1 MGDVVILAAGCGVVL
16 GTLILEMPSMTIATR
31 MSRLG
36 TESAFEVLARA
47 RALEAQ
53 GRQIIHLEIG
63 EPDFETPAH
72 IVEAGVK
79 ALQDGYTH
87 YGPTPGLPELRQ
99 AVARNSREVRGIDT
113 DWEQVVVTP
122 GAKPIMFYV
131 IMALAEAGAE
141 VIYPNPGFPIY
152 ESMIE
157 FCGAKAVPM
166 RLLEDRAYHPD
177 LTQLPGMVNERTRL
191 LIINSPENPCGSAFT
206 ADELETIA
214 NVVRSH
220 PDMYVMS
227 DEIYKDILYSG
238 EHHSIAAL
246 PGMAERTIILDG
258 FSKSYAMTGW
268 RLGYGIMPEE
278 LVPHVSRLATNSV
291 SCAASFSQIAGW
303 PRWTARRTRC
313 RRWPPSW
320 PPPPSHRGRAG
331 IHTGDQLPGAGGSV
345 LRLPSIR
352 DTGLSSAEFEERAM
366 QEAGVALLS
375 GAAFGEFGEGYVRL
389 SYANSQ
395 ENISRALESLDA
407 MVRGL

>member
-1 MGDVVILAAGCGVVL
+1 
-16 GTLILEMPSMTIATR
+16 MTIATR

-53 GRQIIHLEIG
+53 GREIIHLEIG
-63 EPDFETPAH
+63 EPDFETPGH
-72 IVEAGVK
+72 IVAAGVR
-79 ALQDGYTH
+79 ALQEGYTH
-87 YGPTPGLPELRQ
+87 YGPTPGLLELRQ

-122 GAKPIMFYV
+122 GAKPIMFYALL
-131 IMALAEAGAE
+131 ALAEAGAE

-157 FCGAKAVPM
+157 FSGAKAVPM
-166 RLLEDRAYHPD
+166 RLLEERAYHPD
-177 LTQLPGMVNERTRL
+177 LSRLPELVNERTRL
-191 LIINSPENPCGSAFT
+191 LILNSPENPCGSALT
-206 ADELETIA
+206 GAELETVA
-214 NVVRSH
+214 EVVRSH

-246 PGMAERTIILDG
+246 PGMAARTIILDG

-268 RLGYGIMPEE
+268 RLGYGILPPE
-278 LVPHVSRLATNSV
+278 LVAHISRLATNSV
-291 SCAASFSQIAGW
+291 SCAASFSQIAGVAALDG
-303 PRWTARRTRC
+303 PQDAVQAMTAEFARR
-313 RRWPPSW
+313 RRLIADGLQAIP
-320 PPPPSHRGRAG
+320 G
-331 IHTGDQLPGAGGSV
+331 INCPEPEGAFYAF
-345 LRLPSIR
+345 PSIKG
-352 DTGLSSAEFEERAM
+352 TGLTSAEFEERAM

-375 GAAFGEFGEGYVRL
+375 GSAFGEYGEGYVRL

-395 ENISRALESLDA
+395 ENISKALERLDG